1 MRTKYEKAKI
11 FLQTVINETPD
22 LISNELTRQIG
33 AKKVKLMDA
42 KIYIRKRL
50 TSTAG
55 VQNLLEDQIQ
65 KTNGVNLFDGKSLGN
80 NRYFV
85 ANSMSIKAVIDDSTK
100 TVQNVDYSVSL
111 PSGLK
116 NSLIM
121 TKQQGKV
128 LVDLPISA
136 VADARNTDAFVLEF
150 ENPVLLRG
158 DNIDIEQLIDFPG
171 GIDLGI
177 SADKSLFVEVEYGGF
192 VSSVQ
197 N

>member
-100 TVQNVDYSVSL
+100 TVQNVDYSVS
-111 PSGLK
+111 SGLK

-192 VSSVQ
+192 VTSVQ

>member
-192 VSSVQ
+192 VTSVQ